1 MGRQQG
7 FTLVELVMVIVLLG
21 IVATISVQFVSLSTR
36 GALDVGDRQQRA
48 LQAVVV
54 SEQISR
60 ELRNAFPNSIRIDD
74 NCLEWIPIETATTY
88 IRLTK
93 GPDFDRI
100 PVAPFAEEPE
110 SGKRVMVYGY
120 GGSQNDLYTVD
131 TSNRGPIS
139 SPISSVDDGV
149 SPPEIVLATGHR
161 FNGQSP
167 ERRLYVVGEPVS
179 LCQSG
184 RFLLRYSNYGF
195 DQTQSTP
202 PAGTGAV
209 LAANL
214 SGPVEFDYSA
224 GTLERGAILRF
235 AFTLEDPNG
244 DETTPVSQEVQI
256 RNVP

>member
-1 MGRQQG
+1 MRRQPG
-7 FTLVELVMVIVLLG
+7 FTLVELVMVIVLLA

-36 GALDVGDRQQRA
+36 GALDVGARQQRA

-54 SEQISR
+54 SEQVSR
-60 ELRNAFPNSIRIDD
+60 ELRNAFPNSIRISG
-74 NCLEWIPIETATTY
+74 NCLEWIPIEAATTY
-88 IRLTK
+88 IRLG

-100 PVAPFAEEPE
+100 PVVPFAKAPE
-110 SGKRVMVYGY
+110 AGNRVIVYGY
-120 GGSQNDLYTVD
+120 GGSPDDLYAVD
-131 TSNRGPIS
+131 SGRGPIS
-139 SPISSVDDGV
+139 SPIQSIDSGV
-149 SPPEIVLATGHR
+149 SPPEIVLESDHR

-167 ERRLYVVGEPVS
+167 EHRLYVVGEPIS
-179 LCQSG
+179 LCQAGS
-184 RFLLRYSNYGF
+184 FLRRYSDYGF
-195 DQTQSTP
+195 NTSQPIP

-214 SGPVEFDYSA
+214 TGPVEFDYSP

-235 AFTLEDPNG
+235 AFTLNDPAG